1 MTQDL
6 FTTQQDILN
15 KLESVFGSDI
25 VFDTDY
31 PAPDFEPMEANG
43 AVLKTYMVVR
53 FNDSVKV
60 ARAGGFGGARYDEMY
75 TLVDVLVVG
84 ATPAKARQLAYGANG
99 VQDKMVGY
107 QPVDAGQMN
116 KHGGGQVFVASD
128 GTGARPAQFIARC
141 SFRMSVNQIQP

>member
-15 KLESVFGSDI
+15 KLESEFGADI

-31 PAPDFEPMEANG
+31 PAPEYEPMEANG
-43 AVLKTYMVVR
+43 TVLKTYMVVR
-53 FNDSVKV
+53 FNDSVKNI
-60 ARAGGFGGARYDEMY
+60 RGGGFGGARYDELY

-84 ATPAKARQLAYGANG
+84 SSPERARTLAYGANG
-99 VQDKMVGY
+99 VLDKMVGY
-107 QPVDAGQMN
+107 QPVDAGEMN

-141 SFRMSVNQIQP
+141 SFRLAVNMIQP

>member
-15 KLESVFGSDI
+15 RLKTLFGADI

-31 PAPDFEPMEANG
+31 PAPEFEPMDTNG
-43 AVLKTYMVVR
+43 VTLKTYMVVR
-53 FNDSVKV
+53 FNDSVKNI
-60 ARAGGFGGARYDEMY
+60 RGGGFGGARYDELY

-84 ATPAKARQLAYGANG
+84 ATPERARTLAYGANG
-99 VQDKMVGY
+99 VLDRMVGY
-107 QPVDAGQMN
+107 VPVDAGEMN

-141 SFRMSVNQIQP
+141 SFRLSVNMVQP